1 MKVKFGVIVSLLLLS
16 ATAAAEKPDY
26 SQQIQI
32 DADNLVSIEES
43 ILTYKSNVVVTQGS
57 IQLKADQLEI
67 NATAGKGNEIYIAS
81 GSPVTYS
88 QMMAD
93 GTPVTAQANE
103 MRYEPSSRT
112 LTLSGDAQLSKNDS
126 IVKASVIRYNLE
138 KQDISAESDQ
148 SKRVTTIIT
157 PEEKSQP

>member
-1 MKVKFGVIVSLLLLS
+1 MKVKFGFVLTLLLLS
-16 ATAAAEKPDY
+16 GTATAEKPDY

-43 ILTYKSNVVVTQGS
+43 VLTYKNNVVVTQGS

-67 NATAGKGNEIYIAS
+67 NASAGKGNEVYIAS
-81 GSPVTYS
+81 GKPVTYT

-93 GTPVTAQANE
+93 GTPVMAQANE

-148 SKRVTTIIT
+148 TKRVTTIIT
-157 PEEKSQP
+157 PEEKTNP